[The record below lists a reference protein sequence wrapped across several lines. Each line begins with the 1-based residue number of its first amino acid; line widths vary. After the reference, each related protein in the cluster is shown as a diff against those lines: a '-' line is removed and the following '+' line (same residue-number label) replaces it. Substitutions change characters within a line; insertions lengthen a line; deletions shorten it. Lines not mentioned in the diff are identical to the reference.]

1 MPERKKT
8 YPRRGKWE
16 EQKAIDFAWVKI
28 TALQMGMTLEDV
40 GLMYLGEF
48 RDMVEE
54 FKKWH
59 NARARQ
65 ACFNMDEQVQADV
78 NEVLK

>member
-1 MPERKKT
+1 
-8 YPRRGKWE
+8 
-16 EQKAIDFAWVKI
+16 
-28 TALQMGMTLEDV
+28 MGMTLEDV